1 MFNFTS
7 RSVDAHLG
15 AIPRPLRRPAPMTV
29 SAPSAPPSAHLSA
42 IPRPPAALLRR
53 RRASRPPPCADK
65 GLRAVVGAI
74 GARTTRLI
82 SLVLLRLA
90 HPNSLVL
97 FFSSLFFFLPFLFS
111 IFIDPHFSGLL
122 HVPGISATQASCGKI
137 NRIVQ
142 NQHLCSPPLNST
154 DSKTSTVVWFFD
166 SFSVSKG
173 NELQQSNN

>member
-1 MFNFTS
+1 MS
-7 RSVDAHLG
+7 
-15 AIPRPLRRPAPMTV
+15 
-29 SAPSAPPSAHLSA
+29 
-42 IPRPPAALLRR
+42 
-53 RRASRPPPCADK
+53 RRASRRAPRPPPCADM
-65 GLRAVVGAI
+65 GSAVVGAI

-142 NQHLCSPPLNST
+142 NQHLCSPPLQVCRWAMVSQTTIFHGLFHCIMHTSRFLQNSRMRPI
-154 DSKTSTVVWFFD
+154 SKPAFRPSLEVA
-166 SFSVSKG
+166 
-173 NELQQSNN
+173 N

>member
-1 MFNFTS
+1 MGS
-7 RSVDAHLG
+7 AVVGAIG
-15 AIPRPLRRPAPMTV
+15 AIPPT
-29 SAPSAPPSAHLSA
+29 APPLL
-42 IPRPPAALLRR
+42 RPPAALLRR
-53 RRASRPPPCADK
+53 RRASRPPPCADM

-142 NQHLCSPPLNST
+142 NQHLCSPLFVLFYPWNLPGIPSFWAILGSSANGGVT
-154 DSKTSTVVWFFD
+154 GDSLLTGLSEIYRFVA
-166 SFSVSKG
+166 G
-173 NELQQSNN
+173 LQVTPDP